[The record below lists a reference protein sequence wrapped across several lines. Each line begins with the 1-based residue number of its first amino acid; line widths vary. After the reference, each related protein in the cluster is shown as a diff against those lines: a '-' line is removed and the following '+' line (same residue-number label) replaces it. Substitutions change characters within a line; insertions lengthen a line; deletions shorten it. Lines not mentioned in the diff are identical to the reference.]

1 MSADQQ
7 VFIQDKRFT
16 LHHDPAGR
24 EWTLLI
30 KYLQE
35 RDEGTYLCQVKIL
48 KLQWASLIVNTEQLF
63 VN

>member
-48 KLQWASLIVNTEQLF
+48 NYSGRRL
-63 VN
+63 